1 LGENLTDFGYVRGIS
16 SGAPLEGR
24 FDQHLLKPVTVA
36 SVVAVLNA
44 AAAGTD
50 AKS

>member
-1 LGENLTDFGYVRGIS
+1 MTSHDARVV
-16 SGAPLEGR
+16 EGR

-50 AKS
+50 TPSKS